1 MSVEYGTRCP
11 AGHWLVAL
19 SKRAADRRQ
28 REAKE
33 KARKAE
39 REKKLPKTIKS
50 IRNRNVLP
58 DPENEWPASTQYLRY
73 KYPAARGCGRRAAF
87 ICCGS
92 SCRDALLGSGE
103 AEVIRQ
109 PPACPCPSPRQP
121 PPAFCFLAIFLCFF
135 KPGCFWAFFWF

>member
-1 MSVEYGTRCP
+1 MPVEYGTRCP

-19 SKRAADRRQ
+19 SKRAADRRK

-73 KYPAARGCGRRAAF
+73 KFRKATLRARNNKASTGLTFTLEGF
-87 ICCGS
+87 
-92 SCRDALLGSGE
+92 
-103 AEVIRQ
+103 
-109 PPACPCPSPRQP
+109 PRQDF
-121 PPAFCFLAIFLCFF
+121 ANIFGHFEVQRDDYLLQEMGWIV
-135 KPGCFWAFFWF
+135 PDYRSA

>member
-1 MSVEYGTRCP
+1 MPVEYGTRCP

-28 REAKE
+28 REKKQ

-73 KYPAARGCGRRAAF
+73 KFRKVTLRARNNKASTGLAF
-87 ICCGS
+87 TLEGFPSDSSTGS
-92 SCRDALLGSGE
+92 SHID
-103 AEVIRQ
+103 
-109 PPACPCPSPRQP
+109 
-121 PPAFCFLAIFLCFF
+121 
-135 KPGCFWAFFWF
+135 